1 MTWLA
6 SSAAPDHQG
15 PDRRR
20 RGPYG
25 PRAWP
30 ANTGAAGAL
39 NVNNLPRL
47 HLVQAVG
54 DNLFARFGAVED
66 LDHAVLADA
75 SDHGTLLGGRLL
87 TVLVNDEDESGIA
100 LYGHRR
106 LRRGQR
112 LALAARDGDAHHHAG
127 LQPAVGIREFGARRD
142 GAGAFVDTGVEK
154 RDAALDLLARIG
166 VDAGRDRLTRAKLAQ
181 VTLGHLEIDTHGR
194 EVVKGNDRRARVD
207 EGARRHV
214 GQADHARERGADQ
227 TVVLAG
233 FGGGHIGLGRAPRGF
248 IALELGARGEALVVE
263 RFVTLVRPLRFDQ
276 PGLGLAHASVLFGVA
291 QFDEDGALGHRL
303 AIAESHALDELRRGS
318 RQGDRLPA
326 LGHAKDV
333 DRVDKVLALHHGD
346 RNLGRAAAPTTTAP
360 AARRAPAAAAAAG
373 ALRGARTAGRLRAAV
388 LAERHF
394 QAPGDNHEHQNRQS
408 GGQEEMPSYQN
419 LKLRLKMVAPVTG
432 SAT

>member
-15 PDRRR
+15 PDR
-20 RGPYG
+20 GAG
-25 PRAWP
+25 ALTAPRAWP

-100 LYGHRR
+100 LHGHRR

-194 EVVKGNDRRARVD
+194 EVVKGDDRRARVD

-233 FGGGHIGLGRAPRGF
+233 FGGRHIGLGRAPRGF

-263 RFVTLVRPLRFDQ
+263 RLVTLVRPLRFDQ
-276 PGLGLAHASVLFGVA
+276 PGLGLAHAGVLFGVA

-346 RNLGRAAAPTTTAP
+346 RNLAAPP
-360 AARRAPAAAAAAG
+360 PPRRPPPPPGPPLPPPPPPGPCAALGPPG
-373 ALRGARTAGRLRAAV
+373 ALRAA
-388 LAERHF
+388 E
-394 QAPGDNHEHQNRQS
+394 
-408 GGQEEMPSYQN
+408 
-419 LKLRLKMVAPVTG
+419 
-432 SAT
+432 